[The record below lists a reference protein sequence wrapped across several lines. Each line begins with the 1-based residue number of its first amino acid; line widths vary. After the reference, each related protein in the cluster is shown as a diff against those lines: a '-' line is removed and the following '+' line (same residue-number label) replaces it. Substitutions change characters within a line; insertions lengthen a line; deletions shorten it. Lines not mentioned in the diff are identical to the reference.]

1 MSTLV
6 VPGFVHEVR
15 AYGRFDVDGC
25 LNCGSCTVV
34 CSLSDGRA
42 SFPRKPMQQT
52 LLGLKSS
59 LVGSLEP
66 WLCHDCGDCATAC
79 PRQTEPRESMMT
91 LRRYLAAH
99 YDLTG
104 ISSRIHRSRTWE
116 LKAMG
121 VVALLVFVLV
131 VLYHLYY
138 VDLIMDDFVSTP
150 MGLEHMFP
158 LMTYFSLVVFLLPL
172 SIMVANAVR
181 MYRYTM
187 TGNSEARIP
196 FHLYLTEAKTL
207 IIHLFT
213 HRNLRQ
219 CSEDAHHTRWIGH
232 LLLGTACTMMCV
244 IPLLFLGWF
253 QTDAIY
259 PFYHPQRLL
268 GYCAAAV
275 MIVVPLDIVIRR
287 IRKRDQQHKFS
298 EPSDLIF
305 PIMLLLVA
313 VTGIAVHIF
322 RYAEMSL
329 ACHYTYALHLAVVVS
344 LVMVEMPFG
353 KWSHVMYRPLAL
365 YFESVKERAA
375 SGAAAHAEATCAGE
389 PVLKGTQPT

>member
-1 MSTLV
+1 
-6 VPGFVHEVR
+6 
-15 AYGRFDVDGC
+15 
-25 LNCGSCTVV
+25 
-34 CSLSDGRA
+34 
-42 SFPRKPMQQT
+42 
-52 LLGLKSS
+52 
-59 LVGSLEP
+59 
-66 WLCHDCGDCATAC
+66 
-79 PRQTEPRESMMT
+79 
-91 LRRYLAAH
+91 
-99 YDLTG
+99 
-104 ISSRIHRSRTWE
+104 
-116 LKAMG
+116 
-121 VVALLVFVLV
+121 
-131 VLYHLYY
+131 
-138 VDLIMDDFVSTP
+138 LIMDDFVSTS

-158 LMTYFSLVVFLLPL
+158 LITYFTLVVFLLPL
-172 SIMVANAVR
+172 SIMLANAVR
-181 MYRYTM
+181 MYRCTM
-187 TGNSEARIP
+187 TGTSERGIP
-196 FHLYLTEAKTL
+196 FHLYLAEAKTF

-219 CSEDAHHTRWIGH
+219 CGEDAHHTRWISH

-268 GYCAAAV
+268 GYCATAV
-275 MIVVPLDIVIRR
+275 MIVVPLDILIRR
-287 IRKRDQQHKFS
+287 LRKRDQQHKFS

-313 VTGIAVHIF
+313 VTGIAVHLF

-375 SGAAAHAEATCAGE
+375 SGVRAQEGVTIAGE
-389 PVLKGTQPT
+389 SVFKGAQPT